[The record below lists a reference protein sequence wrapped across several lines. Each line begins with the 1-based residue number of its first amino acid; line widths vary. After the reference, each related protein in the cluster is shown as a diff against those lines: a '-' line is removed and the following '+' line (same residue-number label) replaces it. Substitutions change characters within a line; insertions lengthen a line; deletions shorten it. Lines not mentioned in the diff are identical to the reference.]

1 MFKDYYKILEISFE
15 ATPEEIKSAYK
26 RLALKWHPDRNHSGE
41 ALQKMQ
47 DINEAYLI
55 LKDTEAKRRYDEE
68 HTKFRKYKQS
78 FSSSSIKEERHEKQ
92 RDKKPEDYVPQD
104 EILQKWM
111 RNAREQ
117 AQELV
122 SQTIS
127 AFQIGAKAAGKEIM
141 EQTTTFLI
149 LGMIFMLLFA
159 LSRSCN

>member
-1 MFKDYYKILEISFE
+1 MFKDYYRILEINFE
-15 ATPEEIKSAYK
+15 ATPEEIKAAYK

-68 HTKFRKYKQS
+68 HFKFRKYQHS
-78 FSSSSIKEERHEKQ
+78 FSSSSTKEQKQ
-92 RDKKPEDYVPQD
+92 GDKKPEYYEPQD

-127 AFQIGAKAAGKEIM
+127 AFQIGTKAAGKEIM

-149 LGMIFMLLFA
+149 LGLIFMVLFA